1 MICTRLLILGHVRLT
16 TLSYTLEFI
25 LSLLLPA
32 KDKCWQ
38 NLTTTF
44 ERQQMCLANKM
55 INFSKGTTDKIVE
68 IYPRLKYPTISHIRA
83 TVSQCHTDVQENV
96 YSSPNTV
103 LLMSHEKLA
112 QVYYAGLF
120 EAVHHKQTRHQDTA
134 RSYDI
139 ICHKLVYLALRLYL
153 RFCPHV

>member
-1 MICTRLLILGHVRLT
+1 
-16 TLSYTLEFI
+16 
-25 LSLLLPA
+25 
-32 KDKCWQ
+32 
-38 NLTTTF
+38 
-44 ERQQMCLANKM
+44 MCLANKI

-120 EAVHHKQTRHQDTA
+120 EAVHYKQTRHQ
-134 RSYDI
+134 
-139 ICHKLVYLALRLYL
+139 ALPEATTS
-153 RFCPHV
+153 FVTN

>member
-1 MICTRLLILGHVRLT
+1 MICTRLLILGHVRLIA
-16 TLSYTLEFI
+16 LSYTLEFI

-44 ERQQMCLANKM
+44 ERQQMYLANKM

-120 EAVHHKQTRHQDTA
+120 EAVHYKQTRHQ
-134 RSYDI
+134 
-139 ICHKLVYLALRLYL
+139 ALPEATTS
-153 RFCPHV
+153 FVTN